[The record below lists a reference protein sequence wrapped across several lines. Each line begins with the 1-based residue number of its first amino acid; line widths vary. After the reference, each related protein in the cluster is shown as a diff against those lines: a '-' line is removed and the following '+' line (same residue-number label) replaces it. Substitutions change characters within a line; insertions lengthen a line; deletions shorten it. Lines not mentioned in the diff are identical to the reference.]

1 MCGLFMIVPMAMFII
16 LQIICKDECECEK
29 KSVINLPSF
38 EPVALVEVL
47 ATKIE
52 EFATKVEEVLVVEDM
67 KLAFVSNVLFNNNN
81 TSNHTKIY
89 EENIQISGGRNVVLR
104 IFS

>member
-1 MCGLFMIVPMAMFII
+1 MCGLFIIVPMAMFII
-16 LQIICKDECECEK
+16 LQIICKDDCECEK
-29 KSVINLPSF
+29 QSVINHRSF
-38 EPVALVEVL
+38 EPVVLVEVV
-47 ATKIE
+47 
-52 EFATKVEEVLVVEDM
+52 ATKVEEVLVVEDM